1 MKHGS
6 SPKRSRRPRTPH
18 RAPEI
23 IFWGGLILRPPQ
35 KLFQIYTTNLTIS
48 PMQTLRTDMDKEN
61 RVSAVAGASTSLLIY
76 RRPFIF
82 TFLATSELRFWKAHS
97 T

>member
-1 MKHGS
+1 MEAYPS
-6 SPKRSRRPRTPH
+6 SANATERPT
-18 RAPEI
+18 APLKSF
-23 IFWGGLILRPPQ
+23 FWGGLILRPPQ

-48 PMQTLRTDMDKEN
+48 PMQTLRTNMDKEN
-61 RVSAVAGASTSLLIY
+61 RVSAVAGTATSLLIY